1 MRKKGNLAFCENT
14 TLSKTWCIYRS
25 SMDYR
30 DVVAQCLRLW
40 ATDWNVVNS
49 NPSTVHNCCS
59 VLSKTLNAQLLSC
72 ILSKVALDKMRQP
85 NQQNVNDF
93 SWVICCWT
101 SLWKVIW
108 YPNEHKKKKYW
119 WVPPENT
126 AVDTPRKH
134 LLNDWNELDAVA
146 RDMRDILYLWWT

>member
-25 SMDYR
+25 SMGYR

-72 ILSKVALDKMRQP
+72 ILSKVVLDKMRQP

-108 YPNEHKKKKYW
+108 YPNEHKKKNKKK
-119 WVPPENT
+119 NT
-126 AVDTPRKH
+126 GGFHQRT
-134 LLNDWNELDAVA
+134 LL
-146 RDMRDILYLWWT
+146 